1 MIKCRTIEIVSQD
14 IVDVVTSQQGGQL
27 VVNFKGGGLSLL
39 VNFSLDG

>member
-1 MIKCRTIEIVSQD
+1 MIKCKTIESVSQD

-39 VNFSLDG
+39 LHCSLDR